1 MKKERKRWL
10 RYVLIA
16 VVILAVAIVVLSRT
30 LGRDF
35 FTSAVEVRVH
45 RVARRDLENRI
56 TGNGF
61 FTPRRS
67 LTITARVA
75 GEVETIDVSEG
86 DGVEEGQTLMTL
98 NDDAYRLAYEQA
110 ESTLALAETTVLR
123 SLVTLRAA
131 YRSALTTLEQA
142 RRLFERNTELF
153 SEKAI
158 SEENYQKSSDAHS
171 SAQAAHQSAREQLNL
186 RYRQPLEAEPE
197 LSAEKDRPVVASSPE
212 VLQAKLSLR
221 AAENEL
227 KKARI
232 IAPLAGT
239 ITSIP
244 VARGDFVVSFNP
256 VARIESLD
264 DMLAE
269 VQIDEVDIGEVRLE
283 QRVEIASDSLL
294 GEVLGGRVIEVSP
307 IVANLGSTRVGT
319 VKIEIDET
327 SLPLKAGASCTARIV
342 TNLKRGTPAIPLS
355 AFIEESNSSF
365 VYVLEPV
372 ADRRE
377 REHFRLSKREIST
390 GLSNVSY
397 VEVISGLEP
406 GDAIVEG
413 NLRLL
418 RDGLLVVPLGETD
431 D

>member
-1 MKKERKRWL
+1 
-10 RYVLIA
+10 
-16 VVILAVAIVVLSRT
+16 
-30 LGRDF
+30 
-35 FTSAVEVRVH
+35 
-45 RVARRDLENRI
+45 
-56 TGNGF
+56 
-61 FTPRRS
+61 
-67 LTITARVA
+67 
-75 GEVETIDVSEG
+75 
-86 DGVEEGQTLMTL
+86 
-98 NDDAYRLAYEQA
+98 
-110 ESTLALAETTVLR
+110 
-123 SLVTLRAA
+123 
-131 YRSALTTLEQA
+131 
-142 RRLFERNTELF
+142 
-153 SEKAI
+153 
-158 SEENYQKSSDAHS
+158 
-171 SAQAAHQSAREQLNL
+171 
-186 RYRQPLEAEPE
+186 
-197 LSAEKDRPVVASSPE
+197 
-212 VLQAKLSLR
+212 
-221 AAENEL
+221 
-227 KKARI
+227 
-232 IAPLAGT
+232 
-239 ITSIP
+239 
-244 VARGDFVVSFNP
+244 
-256 VARIESLD
+256 
-264 DMLAE
+264 
-269 VQIDEVDIGEVRLE
+269 
-283 QRVEIASDSLL
+283 
-294 GEVLGGRVIEVSP
+294 VSP